1 MGYRH
6 RSLAIILASSKWDEP
21 VIPKRVL
28 WDLQKSGPVP
38 LQKEKT
44 LVQPQTPRY
53 IYTYIYIYLARG

>member
-38 LQKEKT
+38 LQKEKNARAAADSQIH
-44 LVQPQTPRY
+44 L
-53 IYTYIYIYLARG
+53 YIYIYT

>member
-38 LQKEKT
+38 LQKEKNARAAARLPDT
-44 LVQPQTPRY
+44 FIHIY
-53 IYTYIYIYLARG
+53 IYT